1 MSSDPQVNVRLEP
14 ELNEWLEERA
24 GGSRGRADF
33 IRGLLVRERARD
45 RTWELRRMFDHAAA
59 EVDEEERA
67 DREWLLEVY
76 SGGEEGVDPDAADP
90 DPDAADP
97 DPGEEEAHGKGEECP

>member
-1 MSSDPQVNVRLEP
+1 MTSDPQVNVRLEP

-45 RTWELRRMFDHAAA
+45 RAWELRSMFDRAAA

-67 DREWLLEVY
+67 DREWLLEAYVGAEEGAGEPDEAEE
-76 SGGEEGVDPDAADP
+76 SVDREPAAEEARPEGGE
-90 DPDAADP
+90 
-97 DPGEEEAHGKGEECP
+97 CP